1 MPGGYL
7 LEEVG
12 CKLSQFVGT
21 IRNGTGPVVSIMSTG
36 PKMMMKTDNFI
47 TTGPKMM
54 MKTDNF
60 IMLSGRVSRLVARED
75 CADKLPNRSDLPA

>member
-47 TTGPKMM
+47 
-54 MKTDNF
+54 
-60 IMLSGRVSRLVARED
+60 MLSGRVSRLVARED